1 MHTVSLFPVSSV
13 TSPCHSHAHHW
24 CPRSHHHS
32 TAVPTALPSPVSLV
46 TSPCSQLILPGFPSG
61 APAPQAQWACCRAPG
76 AEQICRTSPGP
87 SSVQIPG
94 NTRASP
100 PPPLCPQDTGP
111 VPHYQQPHTVAPL
124 HLPSPRGLHP
134 SWGRKVPGCQGKGGS
149 GHSPGPLPSVVTG
162 PPASRPASHCNNRK
176 RSREPHSPA
185 EEINRSLGAA
195 ELGPQPWPHR
205 GLRRQ

>member
-87 SSVQIPG
+87 QLSADSWEHQG
-94 NTRASP
+94 QP
-100 PPPLCPQDTGP
+100 PP
-111 VPHYQQPHTVAPL
+111 
-124 HLPSPRGLHP
+124 S
-134 SWGRKVPGCQGKGGS
+134 
-149 GHSPGPLPSVVTG
+149 PLPPRHRSCTPLPAAPHCG
-162 PPASRPASHCNNRK
+162 PSAPSFP
-176 RSREPHSPA
+176 P
-185 EEINRSLGAA
+185 GAA
-195 ELGPQPWPHR
+195 PILGPEGARLPREGRQRAQPRPPPFRGHR
-205 GLRRQ
+205 PPGITPGIAVQ